1 MYHFHVF
8 HHFLSVSFSFAQ
20 IYLHCPLELAL
31 PRNAQRPA
39 SVNEDTIIKM
49 FNHIEKPDPEKF
61 SWEKFS
67 VTIDTN
73 SSQNDNKW

>member
-1 MYHFHVF
+1 MYLVF
-8 HHFLSVSFSFAQ
+8 HHFLSFSFSFVQ
-20 IYLHCPLELAL
+20 IYLHCPLEMAL

-61 SWEKFS
+61 S

-73 SSQNDNKW
+73 SSQSDNKW